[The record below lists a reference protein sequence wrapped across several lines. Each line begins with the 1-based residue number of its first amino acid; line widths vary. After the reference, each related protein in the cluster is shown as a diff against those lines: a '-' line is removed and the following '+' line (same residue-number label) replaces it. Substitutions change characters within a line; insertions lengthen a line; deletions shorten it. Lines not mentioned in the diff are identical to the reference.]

1 MANTAPK
8 KKTATGGRNDS
19 RSNGKAW
26 KQGKSPEVREKERRA
41 KMDDSPEAVTR
52 RVRKAEEKVF
62 HRVRREQDWHLGERR
77 KAEEQKAA
85 AKKKLVD
92 KAAKENIKAMHRTH
106 KD

>member
-52 RVRKAEEKVF
+52 RARKAEEKAK
-62 HRVRREQDWHLGERR
+62 HRVRRGNLGELREMR
-77 KAEEQKAA
+77 KAEEKKAA

-92 KAAKENIKAMHRTH
+92 KAAKENVKAIHHVH